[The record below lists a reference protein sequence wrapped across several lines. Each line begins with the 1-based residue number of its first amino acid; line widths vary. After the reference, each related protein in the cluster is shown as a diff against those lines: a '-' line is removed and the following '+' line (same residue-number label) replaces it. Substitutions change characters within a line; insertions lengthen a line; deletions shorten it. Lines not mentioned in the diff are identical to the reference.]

1 MLHVTKAVQNA
12 DADVFTAI
20 AHPVRRQLLDM
31 LSLRDQSVKE
41 LAEPFTMSRPAIS
54 QHLRILLDVGLVSE
68 RRQGRERRYQ
78 LHAEHLLEVQHW
90 LETYQRFWQNRLDA
104 LGKYLEDES

>member
-1 MLHVTKAVQNA
+1 MLSPTKTVQHA

-31 LSLRDQSVKE
+31 LAKGDQSVNE
-41 LAEPFTMSRPAIS
+41 LASPFEMSRPAIS

-68 RRQGRERRYQ
+68 QRAGRERRYQ
-78 LHAEHLLEVQHW
+78 LHSEGLQEVQRW
-90 LETYQRFWQNRLDA
+90 LQTYQRFWNDRLTA
-104 LGKYLEDES
+104 LGNFLEEHE